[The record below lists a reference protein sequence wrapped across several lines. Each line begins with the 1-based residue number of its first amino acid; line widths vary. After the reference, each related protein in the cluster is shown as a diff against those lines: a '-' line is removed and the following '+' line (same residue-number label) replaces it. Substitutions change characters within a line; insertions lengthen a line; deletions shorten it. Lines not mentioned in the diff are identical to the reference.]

1 MEEDQDPSYFPDL
14 GPSACRI
21 HLESGAEAAVCMLWR
36 GMHCLRSISDLEFC
50 VCPYLLVYFVVRGY
64 VNT

>member
-1 MEEDQDPSYFPDL
+1 MDQVPAFL
-14 GPSACRI
+14 IWALLACRI

-64 VNT
+64 VHT